1 MIPFEF
7 AYYLPQSLAE
17 AVSAFERHRRQDRP
31 ALYYGGGSEIITMSR
46 AGSLSLGAVI
56 DIKSIPECLVLEKT
70 DDALVIGAANSLTRI
85 KDSGLFPLLGKAC
98 GRVADH
104 TNQCR
109 ITLGG
114 NLSGTIRYRETSLP
128 LLITG
133 ATALMWGP
141 DGARR
146 EAFGRVFDG
155 RMRYRFGEFLV
166 QIEIPAAMLAL
177 PFAHIKKTAGEKID
191 YPLVNVTAVLAG
203 GRLRVALSGVCRDPV
218 RSLALEDALNDA
230 GRSPGARVEAALQCL
245 PEPVTDSEAGGAYR
259 RFVLKNTL
267 QNLLAA
273 WESGALEGQNDG
285 NL

>member
-7 AYYLPQSLAE
+7 AYYLPRTLAE
-17 AVSAFERHRRQDRP
+17 AVSAFDRHRGQDRP

-46 AGSLSLGAVI
+46 AGSLSPGAVI
-56 DIKSIPECLVLEKT
+56 DLKSIPECLVLEKT
-70 DDALVIGAANSLTRI
+70 DSALVIGAANSLRRI

-128 LLITG
+128 LLITD
-133 ATALMWGP
+133 ATALLWGP

-146 EAFGRVFDG
+146 EPFDRVFDG
-155 RMRYRFGEFLV
+155 RMRYRPGEFLV
-166 QIEIPAAMLAL
+166 QIEIPAAMLTL
-177 PFAHIKKTAGEKID
+177 PFAHIKKTACEKID
-191 YPLVNVTAVLAG
+191 YPLVNVTAVLKD
-203 GRLRVALSGVCRDPV
+203 GRLRAAFSGAWADPM
-218 RSLALEDALNDA
+218 RSPALEDALNDT
-230 GRSPGARVEAALQCL
+230 GRPSGARVEAALQRL

-273 WESGALEGQNDG
+273 WESGALEGQSDA